1 MSRLVTGVSAAPGV
15 GVDGTGSR
23 DDGGAGESVAIG
35 DGVADGVEGSVGEG
49 VAEDDGD
56 GVGVGVGVEEAVAF
70 PRLLAA
76 IRRTMASV
84 PRVPTMDRPGQAVAR
99 PRTCKP

>member
-23 DDGGAGESVAIG
+23 DGAGADESVAIG
-35 DGVADGVEGSVGEG
+35 DGVAGGVEGSVGED

-56 GVGVGVGVEEAVAF
+56 GGGVGVGVEEAVAL
-70 PRLLAA
+70 PRLQAA

-84 PRVPTMDRPGQAVAR
+84 PMVPAMDRPGQAVAV
-99 PRTCKP
+99 